1 MKLRWRWRRSRA
13 TNIEQEI
20 VARVRPLL
28 PAAHQAKILKLA
40 EAHTVVKRA
49 SDGTVLGHHVTIL
62 LDPSLGVP

>member
-1 MKLRWRWRRSRA
+1 MKLPWRWRRSGP
-13 TNIEQEI
+13 TIEQEI

-28 PAAHQAKILKLA
+28 SSPHQAKILKLA

-49 SDGTVLGHHVTIL
+49 SDGTVLGYRVTIL